1 MKNSSSI
8 AILSAFVAT
17 FSLSACVSEEGSQSN
32 RNRQKKKEE
41 VEMIDMSESEKK
53 EQIEKVQKVFY
64 SLPSP
69 LELSLLFKSEG
80 IQYIPSVMH
89 DLNQR
94 DRYLLSK
101 KKALNLGVYG
111 ADLSY
116 AGLFSKHEDAIAYLK
131 VSQIIGDEIGIG
143 ETFEQE
149 LISRLEKSPNSR
161 DTLLQVI
168 SDFFLNNQ
176 AFLRNS
182 EQQNVST
189 YVIAGGWIEALYLGS
204 HMTDE
209 NSDAEGVKNIVASQ
223 KFSLE
228 NLIELLNSVE
238 DKGSFNNINQHLQ
251 ELFELYQQVKYPEF
265 LQSPEAFKDSD
276 FIYYDTAKGSIEIS
290 EATFLKIKLKV
301 RELREII
308 VSY

>member
-1 MKNSSSI
+1 MKTSNLS
-8 AILSAFVAT
+8 LSAFILIAGL
-17 FSLSACVSEEGSQSN
+17 SLGSCVSEDQTPTD
-32 RNRQKKKEE
+32 RQDREE
-41 VEMIDMSESEKK
+41 MELKDMSEGEKK
-53 EQIEKVQKVFY
+53 EQIKKVQKVFY

-89 DLNQR
+89 DLNKR

-131 VSQIIGDEIGIG
+131 VCQVIADEIGIG

-161 DTLLQVI
+161 DTLLKVI

-176 AFLRNS
+176 AFLRNT
-182 EQQNVST
+182 EQQNTST
-189 YVIAGGWIEALYLGS
+189 YVLAGGWIEGLYLGS
-204 HMTDE
+204 HMIDE
-209 NSDAEGVKNIVASQ
+209 NSNAQGIRNIIASQ

-228 NLIELLNSVE
+228 NLLELLSSIE
-238 DKGSFNNINQHLQ
+238 DKGSFNNINQHLL
-251 ELFELYQQVKYPEF
+251 ELLDLYKKVEYPEF
-265 LQSPEAFKDSD
+265 LQSPEAFLEDD
-276 FIYYDTAKGSIEIS
+276 FVYYDTSKGSIKIS
-290 EATFLKIKLKV
+290 EATFLKIKLKIK
-301 RELREII
+301 EIREIVI
-308 VSY
+308 SY

>member
-1 MKNSSSI
+1 MKKSKTS
-8 AILSAFVAT
+8 AILSAVILA
-17 FSLSACVSEEGSQSN
+17 SALSACVSEEGSESA
-32 RNRQKKKEE
+32 RNRQKKKE
-41 VEMIDMSESEKK
+41 VELIDMTDSEKK
-53 EQIEKVQKVFY
+53 EKIEKVQKVFY
-64 SLPSP
+64 TLPSP

-89 DLNQR
+89 NLTER

-131 VSQIIGDEIGIG
+131 VCQVIGDEIGIG

-176 AFLRNS
+176 EFLRNS
-182 EQQNVST
+182 EQQNIST
-189 YVIAGGWIEALYLGS
+189 YVIAGGWVEALYLGS
-204 HMTDE
+204 FMTDE

-228 NLIELLNSVE
+228 NLIELLNSTE

-251 ELFELYQQVKYPEF
+251 ELYDLYAKVIYPEF

-276 FIYYDTAKGSIEIS
+276 FIYYDTSQGKIEITQ
-290 EATFLKIKLKV
+290 ATFLKIKLKV
-301 RELREII
+301 KEIRDII

>member
-1 MKNSSSI
+1 MKNSISKLTS
-8 AILSAFVAT
+8 LLVLFSA
-17 FSLSACVSEEGSQSN
+17 LSACVSEEGSQNKRKS
-32 RNRQKKKEE
+32 QKKEE
-41 VEMIDMSESEKK
+41 VELIDMSEDEKK
-53 EQIEKVQKVFY
+53 EKVEKVQKVFY
-64 SLPSP
+64 ALPSP
-69 LELSLLFKSEG
+69 LELSLLFKTEG
-80 IQYIPSVMH
+80 VQYIPSVMH
-89 DLNQR
+89 ALSER

-131 VSQIIGDEIGIG
+131 VCQVIGDEIGIG

-161 DTLLQVI
+161 DTLRMVI
-168 SDFFLNNQ
+168 SDFFLNNET
-176 AFLRNS
+176 FLRNP

-189 YVIAGGWIEALYLGS
+189 YVIAGGWVEALYLGS

-209 NSDAEGVKNIVASQ
+209 NSDAEGVKNILASQ

-228 NLIELLNSVE
+228 NLIELLNSIE
-238 DKGSFNNINQHLQ
+238 DKGSFNNLNQHLL
-251 ELFELYQQVKYPEF
+251 ELLELYQKVTYPEF

-276 FIYYDTAKGSIEIS
+276 FIYYDTSEGTIDIS

-301 RELREII
+301 KEIRDII